1 MGMLTHEDQACF
13 RAQSWRKK
21 PPRAGTLL
29 AIVFIGAQCAPVI
42 KRDISTVPAGR
53 VGFDDMCG
61 LQTYFDRLAMKI
73 GNPPLAV
80 SSIDLQGKGHLSG
93 RARYAFET
101 DVQLQAIRQVLNENW
116 RRLPD
121 DVATAPRI
129 DIEVQWSE
137 RSGVRRVVMDR
148 DADLIIGRTQ
158 TSLPY
163 HVCLSELL
171 FGEPL
176 YKERRVALGLG
187 ALPSPPPLIPA
198 PADGGA
204 KTDARV
210 DGGASPATDGGARGS
225 AAPTTSAASH

>member
-1 MGMLTHEDQACF
+1 MIEQKDQRRF
-13 RAQSWRKK
+13 GVRPQRER
-21 PPRAGTLL
+21 PPRAATLL
-29 AIVFIGAQCAPVI
+29 AIIFVGAQCAPAI
-42 KRDISTVPAGR
+42 KRDMSTVPAGR

-61 LQTYFDRLAMKI
+61 LQTYFDRLAMRI
-73 GNPPLAV
+73 GNPPVVV

-101 DVQLQAIRQVLNENW
+101 DFQLQAIRQVLNENW

-121 DVATAPRI
+121 DLATASRI
-129 DIEVQWSE
+129 DVEVQWSE
-137 RSGVRRVVMDR
+137 RSGIRRVVTDR
-148 DADLIIGRTQ
+148 DAELIIGRAQ

-187 ALPSPPPLIPA
+187 PLPTPPPLIPST
-198 PADGGA
+198 ADGGA
-204 KTDARV
+204 KTDARL
-210 DGGASPATDGGARGS
+210 DGAPATDGGTPAT
-225 AAPTTSAASH
+225 AAAAH